1 MKLFEKEPIFPTG
14 YDEILQRV
22 RKVDPVGYCSSRNYI
37 NGAVTYLSPYISR
50 GIISTK
56 FIFSEMIARGYESA
70 RIQKFVQELAWRDY
84 WQQVWI
90 AKEDGIN
97 HDLKHDQKPVS
108 NTAISEAIVAAK
120 TGVEAIDIAI
130 NRLYHTGYM
139 HNHVRMYIASIACNM
154 GQSYWKVPAQWMY
167 YHLLDADWA
176 SNALSWQWVAGANA
190 NKKYVANQENINR
203 YCFTKQKNTFLD
215 VPYEAFPD
223 MQIPEVLNDTI
234 TLVLKTPLPNQK
246 VINID
251 ERLPTCIYNFYNL
264 DPLWKK
270 DISVNRILLL
280 EPSHFDQY
288 PVSQKT
294 IDFIIKFSEE
304 NLNHIQ
310 IFIGEFNDFTTAYNL
325 TDICYKEHPL
335 SNHYKGIEEPRE
347 WMFDVKG
354 YYPSFFT
361 FWKKCKKQLNY

>member
-1 MKLFEKEPIFPTG
+1 MI
-14 YDEILQRV
+14 Q
-22 RKVDPVGYCSSRNYI
+22 
-37 NGAVTYLSPYISR
+37 SP
-50 GIISTK
+50 
-56 FIFSEMIARGYESA
+56 
-70 RIQKFVQELAWRDY
+70 
-84 WQQVWI
+84 
-90 AKEDGIN
+90 
-97 HDLKHDQKPVS
+97 
-108 NTAISEAIVAAK
+108 
-120 TGVEAIDIAI
+120 
-130 NRLYHTGYM
+130 
-139 HNHVRMYIASIACNM
+139 
-154 GQSYWKVPAQWMY
+154 
-167 YHLLDADWA
+167 
-176 SNALSWQWVAGANA
+176 
-190 NKKYVANQENINR
+190 
-203 YCFTKQKNTFLD
+203 
-215 VPYEAFPD
+215 
-223 MQIPEVLNDTI
+223 
-234 TLVLKTPLPNQK
+234 
-246 VINID
+246 
-251 ERLPTCIYNFYNL
+251 
-264 DPLWKK
+264 K